1 MTTSITARSA
11 VGFTGS
17 AVLVI
22 AALIAV
28 VGIGVLLT
36 GNESAILL
44 VIIAMVL
51 FTTAI
56 GVLAIARRL

>member
-11 VGFTGS
+11 AGFTGS

-28 VGIGVLLT
+28 AGIGILLT

>member
-11 VGFTGS
+11 VGFTGT

-28 VGIGVLLT
+28 AGIGILLT

-56 GVLAIARRL
+56 GVLAIALRL